1 LHLKTLFLSTFL
13 LSLAGAAFAGNVQVD
28 YALNLGSGT
37 LNGSSVTSIAIFE
50 ERAGVVNV
58 SFPYTVP
65 GSGEFVLSHTA
76 PFDPTLSLIVGLDLP
91 STTGGDTGSD
101 NKTHLV
107 FFTNDAFAQ
116 SAAGIQFSTVFQ
128 DTRHSDFINR
138 LQLAEGGDAS
148 QVTWLTNF
156 FEGVGHDAAF
166 ATGTQS
172 TAIEFSSG
180 TVLAPEPMSF
190 GFVGI
195 GLAALV
201 VARRRFAGR
210 SK

>member
-1 LHLKTLFLSTFL
+1 MNMKNLLCCTFL
-13 LSLAGAAFAGNVQVD
+13 LSLAGAAFAGTVQVD

-37 LNGSSVTSIAIFE
+37 LNGNGVTSIAIFE

-58 SFPYTVP
+58 SFPFTVP

-76 PFDPTLSLIVGLDLP
+76 QFDPTLSLIVGLDLP
-91 STTGGDTGSD
+91 STTGGETDGD
-101 NKTHLV
+101 GKIHLV

-116 SAAGIQFSTVFQ
+116 SAAGIQFSTVFE

-138 LQLAEGGDAS
+138 LQLAEGGDAT
-148 QVTWLTNF
+148 QVSWLTNF

-180 TVLAPEPMSF
+180 TVLTPEPMSF
-190 GFVGI
+190 GFVGL

-201 VARRRFAGR
+201 AARRRFAGR